1 MDIKKDILWRVYVC
15 FIGMI
20 VLCVCVLGK
29 AIYIQKAEGAYWKQ
43 MGAKKNIKEED
54 ITPERGTI
62 YSEDGNML
70 STSVPIFDI
79 YIDFGAEGLRD
90 KEGKR
95 FRENID
101 SLSICLSN
109 LFEDKNAE
117 AYKQM
122 LQQAYTLKD
131 RYFSLRKKM
140 PFDQYIQMRNF
151 PLVRMGRN
159 KSGFIIETKDKRINP
174 YVLLANRTIG
184 LSRQNFS
191 KNVGLELS
199 YDSML
204 KGTTGKRLMRYAA
217 GSYLPVEG
225 SELDPVNGKD
235 IVTTLDTYIQ
245 DVAENALMK
254 MVANNNSM
262 HGTAIVMETATGK
275 IKAIANLGKQE
286 DGSYLE
292 DLNYGIGKTTEPGS
306 VFKLATLISLLEDG
320 YVDIDTKVN
329 CEGGRKIF
337 YGLKIS
343 DAHLGTY
350 ETTLKEAFA
359 TSSNVAFAK
368 LADQY
373 YHKEPQ
379 KFLDH
384 LHKMRLD
391 VNTGIDIVAGSGFPL
406 IKKANARSWSATT
419 IPYMAHGYEEL
430 VTPLH
435 MLCLYNAVANDGKLM
450 KPYLV
455 NEIKEYGVAIKTMEP
470 EVLVQ
475 KICSK
480 ENIAKLKECMLSV
493 VDDVHGTAHK
503 VVKDSSYKIAGKTGT
518 AVTALNNKGY
528 NKNSK
533 IYQASFIGYFPAD
546 APKYTMAV
554 VIQNSRESKL
564 IYGADV
570 SGAVFKEISDKI
582 YARYLSTATYSTA
595 MGNDSTTSNAQG
607 LKNDINSIFSFLHI
621 PYKDEMAGGSWKN
634 VLYTQNNATMSNANT
649 ITGNIMPDVIGM
661 GLKDAIF
668 LLENKGLKIGLQGKG
683 KVMSQSLAAG
693 VSFVKGQKINLILN

>member
-15 FIGMI
+15 FIGMV
-20 VLCVCVLGK
+20 VLCLCVLGK
-29 AIYIQKAEGAYWKQ
+29 AIYIQRVEGNYWRSL
-43 MGAKKNIKEED
+43 GAKKSIKEED
-54 ITPERGTI
+54 IIPERGTI

-70 STSVPIFDI
+70 STSIPIFDV

-95 FRENID
+95 FRENVD

-109 LFEDKNAE
+109 LFTDKTGSG
-117 AYKQM
+117 YKQQ
-122 LQQAYTLKD
+122 LQQAYSDKD
-131 RYFSLRKKM
+131 RYFLLHKKM
-140 PFDQYIQMRNF
+140 SFDQYLLMRNF
-151 PLVRMGRN
+151 PLVRLGRN
-159 KSGFIIETKDKRINP
+159 KSGFIIQSKDKRINP

-191 KNVGLELS
+191 KNVGLELT

-204 KGTTGKRLMRYAA
+204 KGTTGKRLVRYAA
-217 GSYLPVEG
+217 GAYLPVEG
-225 SELDPVNGKD
+225 SEFDPVNGKD
-235 IVTTLDTYIQ
+235 IITTLDTYMQ
-245 DVAENALMK
+245 DVTETALMK
-254 MVANNNSM
+254 MMVNNNSL
-262 HGTAIVMETATGK
+262 HGTAIVMETITGK

-286 DGSYLE
+286 DGTYLE

-306 VFKLATLISLLEDG
+306 VFKLATLMSLLEDG

-329 CEGGRKIF
+329 CEGGRKNF

-343 DAHLGTY
+343 DSHLGTY
-350 ETTLKEAFA
+350 ETTVKQAFA
-359 TSSNVAFAK
+359 ASSNVAFAK

-379 KFLDH
+379 KFYDH

-391 VNTGIDIVAGSGFPL
+391 TYTGVDIVASSGFPL
-406 IKKANARSWSATT
+406 IKKVKKWGATT

-435 MLCLYNAVANDGKLM
+435 MLCLYNAVANNGKFM
-450 KPYLV
+450 RPYLV
-455 NEIKEYGVAIKTMEP
+455 NEIKEYGVVIKKIEP
-470 EVLVQ
+470 EILVEQ
-475 KICSK
+475 LCSK
-480 ENIAKLKECMLSV
+480 ENIAKLKECMLEV
-493 VDDVHGTAHK
+493 VEGVHGTARR
-503 VVKDSSYKIAGKTGT
+503 VVSDSNYKIAGKTGT

-546 APKYTMAV
+546 APQYTMAV

-582 YARYLSTATYSTA
+582 FARYISAAAYNTVSVS
-595 MGNDSTTSNAQG
+595 DSAKANAYG
-607 LKNDINSIFSFLHI
+607 MKNDMNAIFSFMHI
-621 PYKDEMAGGSWKN
+621 PYKDEAAGGSWRN
-634 VLYTQNNATMSNANT
+634 VIYTQDNAAMSLPANNAANK
-649 ITGNIMPDVIGM
+649 MPDVIGM
-661 GLKDAIF
+661 GLKDAIYV
-668 LLENKGLKIGLQGKG
+668 LENIGLKVELEGKG
-683 KVMSQSLAAG
+683 KVMNQTIVAG
-693 VSFVKGQKINLILN
+693 TNFIKGQKITLFLN